1 MLHIFLIEKTDR
13 SCTVFFIDCCLYLFS
28 FVRFLLNLYK
38 YWCLF
43 VSCEWVSRPVA
54 EFLVAVYLCVGL

>member
-13 SCTVFFIDCCLYLFS
+13 SCTVFLLTVVYICLV

-38 YWCLF
+38 YWFLF
-43 VSCEWVSRPVA
+43 VPCEWVSRPVA
-54 EFLVAVYLCVGL
+54 EFLVSVCLCVGL